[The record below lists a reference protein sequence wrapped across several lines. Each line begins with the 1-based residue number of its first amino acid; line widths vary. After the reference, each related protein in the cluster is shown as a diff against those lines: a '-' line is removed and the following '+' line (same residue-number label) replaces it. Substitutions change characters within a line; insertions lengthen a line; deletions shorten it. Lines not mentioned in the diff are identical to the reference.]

1 MDKKQEIS
9 TILILQGGPAT
20 GKTTLGTK
28 IAADLKLPYF
38 SKDGVKEPIFDFVG
52 CPTTPAIL
60 DKISNV
66 ASSDYDTGDTLS
78 GMKMEEA
85 SVAILFRLIEAHIHV
100 GKSCVI
106 DCTFGE
112 IHASA
117 FRELQSECFFYPIQV
132 YCHADAIELSR
143 RYRQR
148 AESGERHRGHFDHLL
163 YESFSRNPSGWD
175 LPPLEIGGVVFSIET
190 THSTE
195 NDYGRLLQSIRKE
208 LVMNTPEYR

>member
-20 GKTTLGTK
+20 GKTTLGMK
-28 IAADLKLPYF
+28 IAADLQFPYF
-38 SKDGVKEPIFDFVG
+38 SKDGIKEPIFDFVG

-60 DKISNV
+60 DKFSNCP
-66 ASSDYDTGDTLS
+66 SIDYDSGDPLS

-85 SVAILFRLIEAHIHV
+85 SVAILLRLIEAHIRV

-112 IHASA
+112 VHESA
-117 FRELQSECFFYPIQV
+117 FRELQSDCFFYPIQV
-132 YCHADAIELSR
+132 YCHADTVELSR

-148 AESGERHRGHFDHLL
+148 AESGERHPGHFDHLL

-175 LPPLEIGGVVFSIET
+175 LRPLEIGGAVFSIDT
-190 THSTE
+190 TDSTE
-195 NDYGRLLQSIRKE
+195 NDYNQLLQAICKE
-208 LVMNTPEYR
+208 ITNSNN

>member
-1 MDKKQEIS
+1 MDKKQETSI
-9 TILILQGGPAT
+9 ILILQGGPAT
-20 GKTTLGTK
+20 GKTTLGTM
-28 IAADLKLPYF
+28 IAADLRFPYF
-38 SKDGVKEPIFDFVG
+38 SKDGIKEPIFDFVG

-60 DKISNV
+60 DKYSNG
-66 ASSDYDTGDTLS
+66 ASFDYDTGDPLS

-85 SVAILFRLIEAHIHV
+85 SVAILFRLIEAHILV

-112 IHASA
+112 VHESA

-132 YCHADAIELSR
+132 YCHADAVELSR

-148 AESGERHRGHFDHLL
+148 AESGERHPGHFDHLL

-175 LPPLEIGGVVFSIET
+175 LPPLEIGGAIFSIDT
-190 THSTE
+190 TNSTP
-195 NDYGRLLQSIRKE
+195 NDYDQLLQSIRNE
-208 LVMNTPEYR
+208 IIMNSCNKR

>member
-1 MDKKQEIS
+1 MDKTQEIS

-20 GKTTLGTK
+20 GKTTLGKK

-38 SKDGVKEPIFDFVG
+38 SKDGIKEPIFDFVG

-60 DKISNV
+60 DKFSNGP
-66 ASSDYDTGDTLS
+66 SIDYDSGDPLS
-78 GMKMEEA
+78 GMKMEKA
-85 SVAILFRLIEAHIHV
+85 SVAILFRLIEAHIRV

-112 IHASA
+112 VHESA
-117 FRELQSECFFYPIQV
+117 FRELQSDCFFYPIQV
-132 YCHADAIELSR
+132 YCHADAVELSR

-148 AESGERHRGHFDHLL
+148 AESGERHPGHFDHLL

-175 LPPLEIGGVVFSIET
+175 LPPLEIGGAVFSIDT
-190 THSTE
+190 TNSTAH
-195 NDYGRLLQSIRKE
+195 DYDQLLQSIRKE
-208 LVMNTPEYR
+208 ISNSSNEP

>member
-1 MDKKQEIS
+1 MDRKLEIS
-9 TILILQGGPAT
+9 NILIIQGGPAK

-66 ASSDYDTGDTLS
+66 ASSDDDTGDTLS

-106 DCTFGE
+106 DCTFSE
-112 IHASA
+112 IHESA
-117 FRELQSECFFYPIQV
+117 FRELQSESLFYPIQV
-132 YCHADAIELSR
+132 YCHADAVELSR
-143 RYRQR
+143 RYRKR
-148 AESGERHRGHFDHLL
+148 AESGERHPGHFDHLL
-163 YESFSRNPSGWD
+163 YKSFSRNPSGWD
-175 LPPLEIGGVVFSIET
+175 LPPLEIGGAVFSIET
-190 THSTE
+190 TDWTA
-195 NDYGRLLQSIRKE
+195 NDYDQLLQSIQKE
-208 LVMNTPEYR
+208 IIMNARNNL